1 MKILSIT
8 NKLKNM
14 NYLCIGAC
22 HIDNILKI
30 QKEYKLER
38 TNPVNSTLK
47 LGGVVSNIANN
58 LKLFTKNTK
67 LFSLPFEKN
76 INTKFFTNKIKPI
89 EISNSINDSFYNAI
103 LDKNGKLI
111 IGLAS
116 NSTYEK
122 IKNINFRKID
132 KFLKNENYLILD
144 LCFNQNLIEKII
156 NYYYKKVKIYI
167 AGTSIY
173 KIHRIRK
180 SLKFI
185 DSLCLNEDEL
195 LALTKKNSLNSSI
208 NYIINKNKN
217 INLSITRSNKPAIMI
232 LKNNKYLGTVPKIQV
247 KNENGAGDAFASMF
261 FLTLSSKLHPSLI
274 LSYSIAFGCL
284 KAMDFQ
290 YKKTKYFNKE
300 FNRILKKVNIKKYEK
315 R

>member
-1 MKILSIT
+1 MKIFSVS

-14 NYLCIGAC
+14 NYLCLGAC

-30 QKEYKLER
+30 QKVYKLKR

-58 LKLFTKNTK
+58 LNIFTNNIK

-76 INTKFFTNKIKPI
+76 NKNNLFKNKIKPI

-103 LDKNGKLI
+103 LDRNGKLI

-116 NSTYEK
+116 NKTYEK
-122 IKNINFRKID
+122 INNINFNKID
-132 KFLKNENYLILD
+132 KFLTNKSYLILD
-144 LCFNQNLIEKII
+144 LCFNEKLIQKII
-156 NYYYKKVKIYI
+156 KHYYYKKIKIYI

-195 LALTKKNSLNSSI
+195 FALTKKNSLGKSI
-208 NYIINKNKN
+208 KYILNKNNN
-217 INLSITRSNKPAIMI
+217 INLSITRSNKPVVMI
-232 LKNNKYLGTVPKIQV
+232 LNKNKYLGIVPRIKV

-261 FLTLSSKLHPSLI
+261 FLTLSSKFNPSII
-274 LSYSIAFGCL
+274 LSYSITFGCL
-284 KAMDFQ
+284 KAMDFENE
-290 YKKTKYFNKE
+290 KINYFNKE
-300 FNRILKKVNIKKYEK
+300 FNKILKRVIIKKI
-315 R
+315 